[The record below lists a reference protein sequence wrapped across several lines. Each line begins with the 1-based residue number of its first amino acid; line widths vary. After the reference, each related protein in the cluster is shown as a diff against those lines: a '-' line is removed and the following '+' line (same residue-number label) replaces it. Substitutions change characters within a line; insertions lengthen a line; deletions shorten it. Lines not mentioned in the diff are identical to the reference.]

1 MYLHTPNV
9 NSYYFGE
16 VDATCDNEGEILARR
31 KRGFDLLEK
40 QSDFLVNPPVQG
52 SYDETWSAKGSSP
65 FYLA

>member
-9 NSYYFGE
+9 NSCYFGE

-31 KRGFDLLEK
+31 KRGFDLLK
-40 QSDFLVNPPVQG
+40 KTPDFSINKPVPG
-52 SYDETWSAKGSSP
+52 SCSETWSAKGSSP